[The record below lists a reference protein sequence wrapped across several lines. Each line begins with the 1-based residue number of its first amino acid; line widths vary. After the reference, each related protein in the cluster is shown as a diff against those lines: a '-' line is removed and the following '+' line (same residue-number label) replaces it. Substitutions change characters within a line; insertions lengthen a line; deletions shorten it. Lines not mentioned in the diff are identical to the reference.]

1 MVLDLDCKDQVPPPK
16 LVIMAKP
23 FLKWAGGKRQLIQEI
38 EANLPPDLDNLES
51 YIEPFVGGGALFFH
65 MMKTQNFQKTHI
77 LDINPELILCYR
89 ILKSD
94 ASAVVNHLSGLVK
107 DYPTDEDKRKEYY
120 YEVRENWNKGVG
132 RVSKLTKNKKA
143 RRVAE
148 MIFLNKTCF
157 NGLFRVN
164 RKGEFNV
171 PAGNYEKPSFPSS
184 EDLYEVQEALSNTSI
199 HLGSFEKCEKLADK
213 NSFIY
218 FDPPYRKITDS
229 SFVSYSK
236 EDFGE
241 EEQISLASL
250 YRRLDSKG
258 AKLILSNSTRG
269 DRFFVELFKGF
280 TINYVKARRSINSV
294 AEGRGPVDELLIT
307 NY

>member
-1 MVLDLDCKDQVPPPK
+1 MIPAIEKRLPRDIGELDT
-16 LVIMAKP
+16 
-23 FLKWAGGKRQLIQEI
+23 
-38 EANLPPDLDNLES
+38 
-51 YIEPFVGGGALFFH
+51 YIEPFIGGGALFFH
-65 MMKTQNFQKTHI
+65 MMKTQNFQKIHI

-94 ASAVVNHLSGLVK
+94 ATAVVNHLSKLVK
-107 DYPTDEDKRKEYY
+107 DYPMDEDKRKEYY
-120 YEVRENWNKGVG
+120 YEIRENWNKGVG
-132 RVSKLTKNKKA
+132 RISKLTKNQKA

-164 RKGEFNV
+164 KKGEFNV
-171 PAGNYEKPSFPSS
+171 PVGDYEKPSFPSS

-199 HLGSFEKCEKLADK
+199 HLGSFEKCEKLANK
-213 NSFIY
+213 NTLIY
-218 FDPPYRKITDS
+218 FDPPYRKISDS
-229 SFVSYSK
+229 SFISYSK

-241 EEQISLASL
+241 EEQISLAAL
-250 YRRLDSKG
+250 YRRLDAKG

-269 DRFFVELFKGF
+269 DLFFVELFKGF
-280 TINYVKARRSINSV
+280 TINHVKARRSINSV
-294 AEGRGPVDELLIT
+294 GKGRAPIDELLIT